1 MGGAKHHDVTKGEHH
16 EAHHD
21 DHHEHHD
28 TNARYKGT
36 PLDF

>member
-1 MGGAKHHDVTKGEHH
+1 MGGAKHHDVAKGEHH
-16 EAHHD
+16 EAHHG